1 MSRKDNKKDIADEEL
16 MEDKAG
22 ETPEAAETTGDEVS
36 EAAEQNDEPI
46 DELALLSEKN
56 AELED
61 QIRRIIAES
70 QNSRKRLV
78 KQQQDVHKYRHQD
91 ILTDLAEVIDNFER
105 AIESSADSRDFDTFH
120 EGIIMIE
127 KQFSGMLTERYGL
140 ERIGVEGE
148 AYDPSLHEAMMSED
162 SSEVEEETVKQVY
175 QAGYRLHDRI
185 LRPAK
190 VVVVK
195 PAANDSE
202 EKEETVDAVDGE
214 K

>member
-16 MEDKAG
+16 VEDKTE
-22 ETPEAAETTGDEVS
+22 ETPETAETAGDDAS
-36 EAAEQNDEPI
+36 EPI
-46 DELALLSEKN
+46 DELVSLAEKN

-91 ILTDLAEVIDNFER
+91 ILSDLAEVIDNFER

-127 KQFSGMLTERYGL
+127 KQFSGMLAERYGL

-148 AYDPSLHEAMMSED
+148 AYDPFLHEAIMSEE
-162 SSEVEEETVKQVY
+162 SSEVEEDTVKQLY
-175 QAGYRLHDRI
+175 QAGYRLHDRV

-195 PAANDSE
+195 PAANESE
-202 EKEETVDAVDGE
+202 EKEETVDAADGDE
-214 K
+214 

>member
-22 ETPEAAETTGDEVS
+22 ETPEADETTGDEAS
-36 EAAEQNDEPI
+36 EAAEQTEEPI

-105 AIESSADSRDFDTFH
+105 AIESSADSRDFNTFH

-148 AYDPSLHEAMMSED
+148 AYDPFLHEAMMSEE

-175 QAGYRLHDRI
+175 QAGYRLHDRV

-190 VVVVK
+190 VVVIK
-195 PAANDSE
+195 PAANESE
-202 EKEETVDAVDGE
+202 EKEETVDAVDGD

>member
-16 MEDKAG
+16 MEDKVE
-22 ETPEAAETTGDEVS
+22 ETPEAAETIVDEVS
-36 EAAEQNDEPI
+36 EPV
-46 DELALLSEKN
+46 DELALLAEKN

-91 ILTDLAEVIDNFER
+91 ILSDLAEVIDNFER

-127 KQFSGMLTERYGL
+127 KQFSGMLAERYGL

-148 AYDPSLHEAMMSED
+148 AYDPFLHEAIMSEE
-162 SSEVEEETVKQVY
+162 SSEVEEDTVKQLY
-175 QAGYRLHDRI
+175 QAGYRLHDRV

-195 PAANDSE
+195 PAANESE
-202 EKEETVDAVDGE
+202 EKEETVDAADGDE
-214 K
+214 

>member
-1 MSRKDNKKDIADEEL
+1 MIRKDNREDIADEEL
-16 MEDKAG
+16 MEDKIG
-22 ETPEAAETTGDEVS
+22 ETPETTETAGDE
-36 EAAEQNDEPI
+36 ALEPV
-46 DELALLSEKN
+46 DELVSLAEKN

-61 QIRRIIAES
+61 QIRRIIAEG

-78 KQQQDVHKYRHQD
+78 KQQQDVYKYRHQD
-91 ILTDLAEVIDNFER
+91 ILSDLAEVIDNFER

-120 EGIIMIE
+120 EGILMIE

-148 AYDPSLHEAMMSED
+148 AYDPLLHEAMMSEE
-162 SSEVEEETVKQVY
+162 SAEVEEELVKQVY
-175 QAGYRLHDRI
+175 QAGYRLHERV

-195 PAANDSE
+195 PAASE
-202 EKEETVDAVDGE
+202 AEKIEETEETQDAADGDE
-214 K
+214 

>member
-16 MEDKAG
+16 MEDKVEEA
-22 ETPEAAETTGDEVS
+22 PEAAETIVDEVS
-36 EAAEQNDEPI
+36 EPV
-46 DELALLSEKN
+46 DELALLAEKN

-91 ILTDLAEVIDNFER
+91 ILSDLAEVIDNFER

-148 AYDPSLHEAMMSED
+148 AYDPFLHEAIMSEE
-162 SSEVEEETVKQVY
+162 SSEVEEDTVKQLY
-175 QAGYRLHDRI
+175 QAGYRLHDRV

-195 PAANDSE
+195 PAANESE
-202 EKEETVDAVDGE
+202 EKEETVDAADGDE
-214 K
+214 

>member
-16 MEDKAG
+16 VEDKVE
-22 ETPEAAETTGDEVS
+22 ETPEAAETIVDEVS
-36 EAAEQNDEPI
+36 EPV
-46 DELALLSEKN
+46 DELALLAEKN

-91 ILTDLAEVIDNFER
+91 ILSDLAEVIDNFER

-148 AYDPSLHEAMMSED
+148 AYDPFLHEAIMSEE
-162 SSEVEEETVKQVY
+162 SSEVEEDTVKQLY
-175 QAGYRLHDRI
+175 QAGYRLHDRV

-195 PAANDSE
+195 PAANESE
-202 EKEETVDAVDGE
+202 EKEETVDAADGDE
-214 K
+214 

>member
-16 MEDKAG
+16 MEDKVE
-22 ETPEAAETTGDEVS
+22 ETPEAAETIVDEVS
-36 EAAEQNDEPI
+36 EPV
-46 DELALLSEKN
+46 DELALLAEKN

-91 ILTDLAEVIDNFER
+91 ILSDLAEVIDNFER

-148 AYDPSLHEAMMSED
+148 AYDPFLHEAIMSEE
-162 SSEVEEETVKQVY
+162 SSEVEEDTVKQLY
-175 QAGYRLHDRI
+175 QAGYRLHDRV

-195 PAANDSE
+195 PAANESE
-202 EKEETVDAVDGE
+202 EKEETVDAADGDE
-214 K
+214 

>member
-16 MEDKAG
+16 VEDKVE
-22 ETPEAAETTGDEVS
+22 ETPEAAETIVDEVS
-36 EAAEQNDEPI
+36 EPV
-46 DELALLSEKN
+46 DELALLAEKN

-91 ILTDLAEVIDNFER
+91 ILSDLAEVIDNFER

-127 KQFSGMLTERYGL
+127 KQFSGMLAERYGL

-148 AYDPSLHEAMMSED
+148 AYDPFLHEAIMSEE
-162 SSEVEEETVKQVY
+162 SSEVEEDTVKQLY
-175 QAGYRLHDRI
+175 QAGYRLHDRV

-195 PAANDSE
+195 PAANESE
-202 EKEETVDAVDGE
+202 EKEETVDAADGDE
-214 K
+214 

>member
-1 MSRKDNKKDIADEEL
+1 MSRKDNKKDIVDEEL
-16 MEDKAG
+16 MEDKVE
-22 ETPEAAETTGDEVS
+22 ETPEAAETIVDEVS
-36 EAAEQNDEPI
+36 EPV
-46 DELALLSEKN
+46 DELALLAEKN

-91 ILTDLAEVIDNFER
+91 ILSDLAEVIDNFER

-127 KQFSGMLTERYGL
+127 KQFSGMLAERYGL

-148 AYDPSLHEAMMSED
+148 AYDPFLHEAIMSEE
-162 SSEVEEETVKQVY
+162 SSEVEEDTVKQLY
-175 QAGYRLHDRI
+175 QAGYRLHDRV

-195 PAANDSE
+195 PAANESE
-202 EKEETVDAVDGE
+202 EKEETVDAADGDE
-214 K
+214 

>member
-1 MSRKDNKKDIADEEL
+1 MSRKENKKDIADEEL
-16 MEDKAG
+16 MEDKTE
-22 ETPEAAETTGDEVS
+22 ETPETAETAGDDAS
-36 EAAEQNDEPI
+36 EPI
-46 DELALLSEKN
+46 DELVSLAEKN

-91 ILTDLAEVIDNFER
+91 ILSDLAEVIDNFER

-120 EGIIMIE
+120 EGILMIE

-148 AYDPSLHEAMMSED
+148 AYDPFLHESMMSEESD
-162 SSEVEEETVKQVY
+162 EVEEEIVKQVY
-175 QAGYRLHDRI
+175 QAGYRLHDRV

-195 PAANDSE
+195 PAASE
-202 EKEETVDAVDGE
+202 SEDFEKTTETTETTDAADGDE
-214 K
+214 